1 MIEKL
6 GNFQKKAFLILK
18 NTFLTWLIN
27 YNMKEILKIN
37 NLTKIYNNK
46 FKALDHLSLNIYEGE
61 IFALLGPNGAGK
73 STLINT
79 ICGILNF
86 DKGNINVNDHDI
98 KTDYRKARS
107 LIGVVPQE
115 LNLEAFETVWN
126 NVNYS
131 RGLYGKPPNYKYI
144 EALLKEL
151 SLWEK
156 KDSKLRELSGGMKRR
171 VLIAKALSHE
181 PKVLFLDEPT
191 ASVDVELRKDMWEV
205 VKRLKQKG
213 VTIILT
219 THYIDEAEE
228 IADRVGIINNGKI
241 ILIDEKD
248 NLIKKMGQKI
258 LNIELTIPINEIPE
272 KLKSFNLQLNIER
285 NILTYNYDTKGKN
298 TGITSLLSEIKS
310 LGLQLKDISTE
321 QSSLETIFLNL
332 VKESENELVRT

>member
-1 MIEKL
+1 MS
-6 GNFQKKAFLILK
+6 
-18 NTFLTWLIN
+18 
-27 YNMKEILKIN
+27 EILKITN
-37 NLTKIYNNK
+37 VSKIYNNK
-46 FKALDHLSLNIYEGE
+46 FQALDNLSLKINKGE

-79 ICGILNF
+79 VCGILNF
-86 DKGNINVNDHDI
+86 DAGNITVDELDI
-98 KTDYRKARS
+98 KTQYRKARS
-107 LIGVVPQE
+107 LIGIVPQE

-131 RGLYGKPPNYKYI
+131 RGLYGKPANFSYTEK
-144 EALLKEL
+144 LLKEL

-156 KDSKLRELSGGMKRR
+156 KDNKLRELSGGMKRR

-205 VKRLKQKG
+205 VKRLKQEG

-219 THYIDEAEE
+219 THYIEEAEE

-241 ILIDEKD
+241 ILVDEKES
-248 NLIKKMGQKI
+248 LIKKLGQKI
-258 LNIELTIPINEIPE
+258 LKIELTNPINKIPSN
-272 KLKSFNLQLNIER
+272 LSNFNLEINSEM
-285 NILTYNYDTKGKN
+285 NILTYIYDTKGEN

-310 LGLQLKDISTE
+310 LGMQLKDISTE
-321 QSSLETIFLNL
+321 QSSLESIFLNL
-332 VKESENELVRT
+332 VKESENELVRP